1 MKKTFL
7 LSLMLFCA
15 LNSTGQL
22 LVADFETFTLSPNT
36 YYKDTTGAP
45 FITANATFQHQY
57 SKFGNSWFW
66 TGGFAYT
73 NVNDSANGTF
83 TNLYGV
89 RAYKGYN
96 ASSKFVVGQD
106 RAVIQLASAQNTVD
120 GFYVTNTTYAYKMML
135 LGDTA
140 NGFSRKFGDTTGTGS
155 GTTIAQGAYP
165 DFFKLTVKGYDNGQL
180 KSDSVVFYL
189 ADFRSN
195 NSALDYIV
203 DTWQWVNTSSLGEV
217 DSLKFWMYSSDVGQ
231 FGINTPLFFALDNF
245 TSNGV
250 ILGLNENE
258 GLEDVKVYPSPVHDL
273 VRISTEGNFPDDT
286 QLRILD
292 LQGKTVFSNE
302 LSASSNTFD
311 LSGLP
316 SGLYLFEI
324 SNSQTTKRIKVL
336 KDE

>member
-1 MKKTFL
+1 M
-7 LSLMLFCA
+7 
-15 LNSTGQL
+15 
-22 LVADFETFTLSPNT
+22 
-36 YYKDTTGAP
+36 
-45 FITANATFQHQY
+45 
-57 SKFGNSWFW
+57 
-66 TGGFAYT
+66 
-73 NVNDSANGTF
+73 
-83 TNLYGV
+83 
-89 RAYKGYN
+89 
-96 ASSKFVVGQD
+96 
-106 RAVIQLASAQNTVD
+106 
-120 GFYVTNTTYAYKMML
+120 
-135 LGDTA
+135 
-140 NGFSRKFGDTTGTGS
+140 
-155 GTTIAQGAYP
+155 
-165 DFFKLTVKGYDNGQL
+165 
-180 KSDSVVFYL
+180 
-189 ADFRSN
+189 
-195 NSALDYIV
+195 
-203 DTWQWVNTSSLGEV
+203 VNTSSLGEV

-273 VRISTEGNFPDDT
+273 VRISTEGNLPDDT

-292 LQGKTVFSNE
+292 LQGKIVFSNE